1 MNFNDVE
8 TARQKY
14 HQKTKKAWGIT
25 AAILLGLAAVILV
38 PQLIQGFSFRSLAS
52 IFPLFFVFVISII
65 VIQFATRKE
74 AEAYRKAYKAY
85 FVEQNLKSIFTDVN
99 YNHSVGLDPN
109 ILRATGMI
117 NTGDRYHSND
127 LTTAR
132 YRDVLFTQADA
143 HIEEEHRDSDG
154 DTTYVTIFRGRF
166 MIFEFPKKFNFK
178 LELVGRHF
186 YAYRVP
192 GKNPTTGRKM
202 TKINTESDEFNKTFK
217 ILGEDGFEAYY
228 LLDPAIMVKI
238 QDIAAH
244 YKNSLLLGFIDN
256 KLLIALN
263 DGKDSFE
270 PPKASQP
277 IDEQA
282 ETQKVNE
289 GIKVITDFVDN
300 LNLDRKLFK

>member
-14 HQKTKKAWGIT
+14 HQKTKKAWSIT
-25 AAILLGLAAVILV
+25 AAILLGLATIILV
-38 PQLIQGFSFRSLAS
+38 PQLIRGFSFHSLAS

-99 YNHSVGLDPN
+99 YNHSAGLDPN
-109 ILRATGMI
+109 TLRATGMI

-132 YRDVLFTQADA
+132 YKNVLFTQADA
-143 HIEEEHRDSDG
+143 HIEEEHTDSDG

-217 ILGEDGFEAYY
+217 ILGEDGFETYY

-277 IDEQA
+277 INEQA

-289 GIKVITDFVDN
+289 GIKVITDFVDE